1 MSAGFRF
8 VAVAVAGLFSL
19 GLPAC
24 SRKPK
29 AGLTV
34 AGSTSVQ
41 PFAEKWAEEYAVTD
55 PKLEIH
61 VQGGGSTAGVQATIS
76 GAANIGMC
84 SRELKAEE
92 KAQLTPI
99 VVARDGLAIIV
110 HPSNHLGDIDLETVR
125 KIFTRE
131 ISNWSELGGPD
142 RKITV
147 VTRENGSGAR
157 GAFEELVMK
166 KKRIAAAAL
175 VQDSQGAV
183 RQMVSSDPAGIGYV
197 SHGVADASVKS
208 LKVHGIEAN
217 EATVAS
223 GEYPLVRP
231 FLFLVQGE
239 PTGPAKA
246 FIDWVLG
253 PRGQEIAKKEGL
265 FPVR

>member
-1 MSAGFRF
+1 MSAGIRG
-8 VAVAVAGLFSL
+8 VAVLAVGLSVAGLS
-19 GLPAC
+19 AC

-61 VQGGGSTAGVQATIS
+61 VQGGGSTAGVQATLS
-76 GAANIGMC
+76 GAANVGMC
-84 SRELKAEE
+84 SRELKPDE
-92 KAQLTPI
+92 KAKLNQI
-99 VVARDGLAIIV
+99 VVARDGLAVIV
-110 HPSNHLGDIDLETVR
+110 NPANHLVDIDLETVR

-131 ISNWSELGGPD
+131 ITSWAELGGPD
-142 RKITV
+142 KKITV

-157 GAFEELVMK
+157 GAFEELVMN

-183 RQMVSSDPAGIGYV
+183 RQMVSSDPAAIGYV

-208 LKVHGIEAN
+208 LKIHGVAAN
-217 EATVAS
+217 EATVVS

-231 FLFLVQGE
+231 FLFLVKGE
-239 PTGPAKA
+239 PEGPAKA